1 MKELR
6 IKTLV
11 GMAIEKWAQS
21 PVVSD
26 GVRPYPVEKE
36 EVALIFLDGS
46 NVTIKEA
53 EDGSGRVVWEWSDN
67 KRPFSCRP
75 KNGPIKV
82 KISEDLDSDYLEIL
96 VSGTAETVLLVS
108 KEEMNLCEEMFEKT
122 PRMMEKRPV
131 WIFAGGSGLGKSTIG
146 RFLELQG
153 KVIYETDSDQKLPN
167 LIMADVIVAG
177 NRNKSLTIDD
187 ICARLPDEVEPI
199 FVEFFFG
206 GGISDKEMR

>member
-26 GVRPYPVEKE
+26 GVRPYPVEKG

-82 KISEDLDSDYLEIL
+82 KISEDLDSGYLEIL
-96 VSGTAETVLLVS
+96 VSGTGETVLLVS

-153 KVIYETDSDQKLPN
+153 KIIYETDSDQRLPN
-167 LIMADVIVAG
+167 MIMADVIVAG

-199 FVEFFFG
+199 FVEF
-206 GGISDKEMR
+206 SLAEEYLTKK

>member
-11 GMAIEKWAQS
+11 GMTIEKWAQS

-75 KNGPIKV
+75 KNGPIIV
-82 KISEDLDSDYLEIL
+82 KISEDLDSDHLEIL
-96 VSGTAETVLLVS
+96 VSGTGETVLLVS

-131 WIFAGGSGLGKSTIG
+131 WIFAGNSGLGKSTIG

-153 KVIYETDSDQKLPN
+153 KVIYETDSDHRLPN
-167 LIMADVIVAG
+167 IIMADVIVVG

-199 FVEFFFG
+199 FVEF
-206 GGISDKEMR
+206 SLAEEYLTKK

>member
-26 GVRPYPVEKE
+26 GVRPYLVEKE
-36 EVALIFLDGS
+36 EVILIFLDGS

-82 KISEDLDSDYLEIL
+82 KISEDLDSGYLEIL
-96 VSGTAETVLLVS
+96 VSGTGETVLLVS

-153 KVIYETDSDQKLPN
+153 KIIYETDSDQRLPN
-167 LIMADVIVAG
+167 MIMADVIVAG

-199 FVEFFFG
+199 FVEF
-206 GGISDKEMR
+206 SLAEEYLTKK

>member
-1 MKELR
+1 MKELK

-11 GMAIEKWAQS
+11 GMVIEKWAQS
-21 PVVSD
+21 PLVSEA
-26 GVRPYPVEKE
+26 VRPYPIERE
-36 EVALIFLDGS
+36 EVVLVFLDGS

-53 EDGSGRVVWEWSDN
+53 EDGSGQIVWEWSDA

-75 KNGPIKV
+75 KDGPMKV
-82 KISEDLDSDYLEIL
+82 KISEDVDSGCLEIL
-96 VSGTAETVLLVS
+96 MSGTGETVLLVS
-108 KEEMNLCEEMFEKT
+108 KEEVDFCEEMFEKT

-153 KVIYETDSDQKLPN
+153 KVVYETDSDQRLPN
-167 LIMADVIVAG
+167 VIMADVIVAG

-187 ICARLPDEVEPI
+187 ICSRLPEGVEPI
-199 FVEFFFG
+199 FVEF
-206 GGISDKEMR
+206 SLAEEYLTKK

>member
-26 GVRPYPVEKE
+26 GVRPYLVEKE

-82 KISEDLDSDYLEIL
+82 KISEDLDSGYLEIL
-96 VSGTAETVLLVS
+96 VSGTGETVLLVS

-153 KVIYETDSDQKLPN
+153 KIIYETDSDQRLPN
-167 LIMADVIVAG
+167 MIMADVIVAG

-199 FVEFFFG
+199 FVEF
-206 GGISDKEMR
+206 SLAEEYLTKK